1 MAAQIK
7 TALTILRCRQVEKRV
22 GLTRS
27 PLYSRIKDGTF
38 PKPIRLGN
46 GRAVGWIEGKLTHGL
61 TNKSRRAVRL
71 EGWIMHAPNK
81 RIRFATADPGCRE
94 KMKPESHDGEN

>member
-7 TALTILRCRQVEKRV
+7 NAHSILRRRQVEKRI

-27 PLYSRIKDGTF
+27 PLYARIKDGTF

-46 GRAVGWIEGKLTHGL
+46 GRAVGWVEAEIDAWLDEQIE
-61 TNKSRRAVRL
+61 KSRKA
-71 EGWIMHAPNK
+71 
-81 RIRFATADPGCRE
+81 
-94 KMKPESHDGEN
+94 